1 MESTTQ
7 TLPKVGSMEK
17 ASQGE
22 RMVAFLIDS
31 IIGLGI
37 PALIFPDTLAYIIY
51 LAYILTR
58 DAIPYLDGV
67 SLGKRFLKIRAVRED
82 GTHLTGDYTTSFKRN
97 IIFAIPYA
105 GALIELVAMII
116 NDDDHRIGDQWF
128 KTRVVKDPSI

>member
-7 TLPKVGSMEK
+7 ALPKVGNMEK
-17 ASQGE
+17 ASQGQ

-31 IIGLGI
+31 LIAFI
-37 PALIFPDTLAYIIY
+37 PFLILPNTLAYLIY
-51 LAYILTR
+51 LAYMLTR

-82 GTHLTGDYTTSFKRN
+82 GTHLTGDYLTSFKRN

-105 GALIELVAMII
+105 GALIELAAMII

-128 KTRVVKDPSI
+128 NTRVVVDPSI